1 MTLNASAKLDEVSC
15 PISDTLQQT
24 FSNLQ
29 ILKEEKC
36 FVHWLHSTF
45 FLEVKICCIVFFG
58 FKYISVCYKYWKV
71 TTAFLKKDKY
81 PQFREHRILTISGS
95 SQSPRKKINF
105 QSSLDAIALLPHLRA
120 KQIMCSHWTQTNSIK
135 NKSPK

>member
-29 ILKEEKC
+29 ILKEDKC
-36 FVHWLHSTF
+36 FVHWLF
-45 FLEVKICCIVFFG
+45 FYLIGGKNLLFCIFWFQIHICLLQILEGYNSISK
-58 FKYISVCYKYWKV
+58 KY
-71 TTAFLKKDKY
+71 KY
-81 PQFREHRILTISGS
+81 PQFRGHRILTISGS